1 MSLSSTVGRS
11 CINPGHDLGGLV
23 QVIFGD
29 CGNDS
34 VSLTTPAPAEVGQER
49 KHDNKDAECSS
60 HSDLGAIVAEFRGKW
75 NTNKKPTG
83 TRMG

>member
-1 MSLSSTVGRS
+1 VIVSDERLD
-11 CINPGHDLGGLV
+11 HDLGGLV

-34 VSLTTPAPAEVGQER
+34 VSLTTPAPAEGGQER

-60 HSDLGAIVAEFRGKW
+60 HGDLGCNCCRVPMQMEHQQGTDW
-75 NTNKKPTG
+75 N
-83 TRMG
+83 